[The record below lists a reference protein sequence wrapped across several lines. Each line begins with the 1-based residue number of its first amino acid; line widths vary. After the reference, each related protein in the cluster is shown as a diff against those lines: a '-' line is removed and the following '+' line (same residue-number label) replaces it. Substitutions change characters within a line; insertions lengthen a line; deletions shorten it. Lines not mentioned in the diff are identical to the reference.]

1 MVKET
6 LPRFSCQFDSVIP
19 LQYMNKKEEEI
30 KTESKV
36 PEVKWGKYL
45 TPEKLTEL
53 LDKVYSQVNKEKK

>member
-1 MVKET
+1 
-6 LPRFSCQFDSVIP
+6 
-19 LQYMNKKEEEI
+19 MNKKEEEV

>member
-1 MVKET
+1 
-6 LPRFSCQFDSVIP
+6 
-19 LQYMNKKEEEI
+19 MNKKEEEEV
-30 KTESKV
+30 KTEHKV